1 MVNVTSKAHLTD
13 AAEDR
18 WSGRLV
24 RWLAVLVVANLL
36 ADLVIVAPLLVLP
49 QMLQHF
55 GTDQAAL
62 LNASAMLAGAMWVPL
77 LGKSAD
83 IHGKRRVLGITL
95 LVAGAGSLVCL
106 VAPNIVVF
114 VFGRFLQGAGVA
126 AVFLTVALT
135 RQVCAPRIAM
145 TAVGIVTSGSA
156 VLGIASPFLL
166 GAAIDQFGYRSVF
179 VVAAVLAVV
188 GAVSVRLFVPE
199 PPIRSGGTIDLVGG
213 LLLGGGLA
221 AVLGYVSLGPDLGW
235 SNVGM
240 LVLLVGGVA
249 ALVGGVVHAMRVD
262 EPVVDLRTIS
272 TPLVL
277 TLLAVVLAGGAF
289 QSMLQLK
296 SLVAQVSP
304 ELGLG
309 YGLSNGG
316 TNPVLFAA
324 PALGVMIGGTLAG
337 WLAGRIGPG
346 RTLLGG
352 IVIGTIATFGM
363 LVGVSV
369 LPVAIAV
376 ATLLGMATGATV
388 TSGYNLATTIA
399 PPEQHGAAS
408 GLVTVMLAIGSVVL
422 NVAGAAVLKAT
433 ATVGDGVTAN
443 SATGVH
449 LYVLMAGSAF
459 IAATAL
465 AIILVRR
472 R

>member
-1 MVNVTSKAHLTD
+1 MVNISAE
-13 AAEDR
+13 APPYGAEEDR

-24 RWLAVLVVANLL
+24 RWLAVLIVANLL

-55 GTDQAAL
+55 DTDQAAL
-62 LNASAMLAGAMWVPL
+62 LNASAMLAGAVWAPL

-83 IHGKRRVLGITL
+83 IHGKRRTLGATL
-95 LVAGAGSLVCL
+95 LIAGAGSLVCL
-106 VAPNIVVF
+106 AAPNIVVF
-114 VFGRFLQGAGVA
+114 VFGRLLQGAGVA

-135 RQVCAPRIAM
+135 RQVCTPRIAM

-156 VLGIASPFLL
+156 VLGIVSPFLL
-166 GAAIDQFGYRSVF
+166 GVAIDQFGYRSVF
-179 VVAAVLAVV
+179 VIAAVLAVV
-188 GAVSVRLFVPE
+188 GAVSVRLYVPE
-199 PPIRSGGTIDLVGG
+199 PPVRSSGTIDVAGG

-221 AVLGYVSLGPDLGW
+221 AVLGYASLGPDLGW
-235 SNVGM
+235 LNVGM
-240 LVLLVGGVA
+240 LILLLAGVA
-249 ALVGGVVHAMRVD
+249 ALVGGVVHVMRAD
-262 EPVVDLRTIS
+262 EPIIDIRTLNA
-272 TPLVL
+272 PLVL

-296 SLVAQVSP
+296 SLVAQVPP

-309 YGLSNGG
+309 YGLSSGG

-352 IVIGTIATFGM
+352 IVVGAIATFGM

-369 LPVAIAV
+369 LPVAIGA

-388 TSGYNLATTIA
+388 TSGYNFVTTIA
-399 PPEQHGAAS
+399 PPEQHGAAT

-422 NVAGAAVLKAT
+422 NVGGAAVLKAT
-433 ATVGDGVTAN
+433 ATVVNGIPAN
-443 SATGVH
+443 SAGGVG
-449 LYVLMAGSAF
+449 LYVLMNGTAF
-459 IAATAL
+459 ITATVL
-465 AIILVRR
+465 ATILVRR

>member
-1 MVNVTSKAHLTD
+1 M
-13 AAEDR
+13 
-18 WSGRLV
+18 LV
-24 RWLAVLVVANLL
+24 PSR
-36 ADLVIVAPLLVLP
+36 ADEPIIDIR
-49 QMLQHF
+49 
-55 GTDQAAL
+55 T
-62 LNASAMLAGAMWVPL
+62 LNA
-77 LGKSAD
+77 
-83 IHGKRRVLGITL
+83 
-95 LVAGAGSLVCL
+95 
-106 VAPNIVVF
+106 
-114 VFGRFLQGAGVA
+114 
-126 AVFLTVALT
+126 
-135 RQVCAPRIAM
+135 
-145 TAVGIVTSGSA
+145 
-156 VLGIASPFLL
+156 
-166 GAAIDQFGYRSVF
+166 
-179 VVAAVLAVV
+179 
-188 GAVSVRLFVPE
+188 
-199 PPIRSGGTIDLVGG
+199 
-213 LLLGGGLA
+213 
-221 AVLGYVSLGPDLGW
+221 
-235 SNVGM
+235 
-240 LVLLVGGVA
+240 
-249 ALVGGVVHAMRVD
+249 
-262 EPVVDLRTIS
+262 
-272 TPLVL
+272 PLVL